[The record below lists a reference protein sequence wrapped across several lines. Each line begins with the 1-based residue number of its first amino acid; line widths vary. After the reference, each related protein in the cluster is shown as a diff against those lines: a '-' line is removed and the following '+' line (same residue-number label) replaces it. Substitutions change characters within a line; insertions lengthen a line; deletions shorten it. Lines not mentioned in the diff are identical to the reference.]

1 MVNVDVML
9 DTVFAEINLAKTIYQ
24 DALKIA
30 TRAVKLVKKEYV
42 TAKKI

>member
-9 DTVFAEINLAKTIYQ
+9 AIVFAAINLAKTKYL

-42 TAKKI
+42 TVKKI